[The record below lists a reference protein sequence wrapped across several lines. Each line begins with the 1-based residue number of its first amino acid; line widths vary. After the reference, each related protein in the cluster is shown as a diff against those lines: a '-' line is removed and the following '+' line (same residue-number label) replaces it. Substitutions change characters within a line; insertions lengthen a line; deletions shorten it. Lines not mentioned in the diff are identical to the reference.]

1 VEKNPPK
8 KVFYAVLDMGLG
20 HATRS
25 LPLIREFLR
34 LQWQV
39 VIGGNGRSLAYL
51 KQEAEGARFV
61 ELPDYGFEYSS
72 GGVVTARILKQV
84 PGALQIIARE
94 RRIVDEIV
102 QDDEVDLVVSDH
114 RFGCYS
120 DVVPSFFISHHL
132 KLMAPLL
139 LKPFEPVG
147 AGFNRWFHRHYNHV
161 IIPDV
166 VNGREGLL
174 SGQLSRFKKGTGR
187 YHFPGIL
194 SSVSRLDGVVEDV
207 DLLVS
212 ISGPEPQ
219 RSEFERIVRSQIGDV
234 PGKKVIA
241 LGRPE
246 SDEVEHPDPDLIIH
260 HCLDRNSMEEYLNRS
275 RLVVARSGY
284 STVMEL
290 AELGKKALFVPTPG
304 QTEQVYLAQRYEDLG
319 WFHSVSQQELDL
331 KRDTGTAVLCSGIPH
346 SFSTAETLNKI
357 LPLLTGA
364 VPV

>member
-1 VEKNPPK
+1 VDSDNPK

-34 LQWQV
+34 QQWQV
-39 VIGGNGRSLAYL
+39 VIGGNGRSLEYL
-51 KQEAEGARFV
+51 KQEAEGARFI
-61 ELPDYGFEYSS
+61 ELPDYGFRYSS
-72 GGVVTARILKQV
+72 GGVATASILRQV
-84 PGALQIIARE
+84 PGALLIVARE

-147 AGFNRWFHRHYNHV
+147 VGFNRWFHRHYNHV
-161 IIPDV
+161 IIPDTA
-166 VNGREGLL
+166 NGREGLL
-174 SGQLSRFKKGTGR
+174 SGKLSRIKRGTGR

-194 SSVSRLDGVVEDV
+194 SSVSRLEGVEEDI

-219 RSEFERIVRSQIGDV
+219 RSEFEKIVRGQIGDI
-234 PGKKVIA
+234 PGRRVVA

-246 SDEVEHPDPDLIIH
+246 SDEIERPEKDLEIH
-260 HCLDRNSMEEYLNRS
+260 HSLDRRSMEEYLNRS

-304 QTEQVYLAQRYEDLG
+304 QTEQVYLAQRYLNLG
-319 WFHSVSQQELDL
+319 WFHSVPQQELDL
-331 KRDTGTAVLCSGIPH
+331 KRDTGTAASCSGIPH
-346 SFSTAETLNKI
+346 NFSTADTVKNI
-357 LPLLTGA
+357 MPLLTGA
-364 VPV
+364 VPG